1 MISPFILFLLPCRP
15 TLLFSLSLSF
25 FIFTFLHCAVQ
36 TRISSVDLVSLI
48 DVVLA
53 ECFKAL
59 EGFSVMNLMS
69 QINNDDRSR
78 SHFCFVS
85 KQCKLTCRFESENF
99 VDVALF
105 WLNP

>member
-15 TLLFSLSLSF
+15 TLLFSLTIF
-25 FIFTFLHCAVQ
+25 PTFNFIILITKAAPHSANL
-36 TRISSVDLVSLI
+36 ISKI
-48 DVVLA
+48 
-53 ECFKAL
+53 
-59 EGFSVMNLMS
+59 VMNLMS